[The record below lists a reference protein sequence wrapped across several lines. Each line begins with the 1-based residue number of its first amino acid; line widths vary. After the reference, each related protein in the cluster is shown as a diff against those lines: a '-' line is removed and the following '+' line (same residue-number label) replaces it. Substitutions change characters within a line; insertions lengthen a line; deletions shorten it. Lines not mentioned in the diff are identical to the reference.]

1 MIKLRQ
7 FGEFL
12 AQEVAARTGID
23 LFPDD
28 NALMV
33 LRKLEDNGI
42 LTPKATQLFHNIRK
56 TGNKAVHQLTGDK
69 GEALYN
75 SLMDG
80 YPFGND

>member
-1 MIKLRQ
+1 
-7 FGEFL
+7 
-12 AQEVAARTGID
+12 
-23 LFPDD
+23 
-28 NALMV
+28 MV

-80 YPFGND
+80 YPFGNDWAYAVLYILIVNCVDF